1 MDKQHLVGLIM
12 LAVGCVE
19 VVLLSLIGILK
30 HRFVFVVAGVL
41 GGLITG
47 GLGLAI
53 YTGRIVLGG

>member
-12 LAVGCVE
+12 MAVGCVE
-19 VVLLSLIGILK
+19 VVLLSLIGLLKQRFILI
-30 HRFVFVVAGVL
+30 VAGVL

-53 YTGRIVLGG
+53 YLGKIVLGG